1 MTPSDK
7 VPVLYRKAGESIPL
21 LPVLGHASGQ
31 PQGSMR
37 ASRNFPS
44 LFLGVRKIP
53 LQGNHSNIL
62 AWRIP
67 ETEEPGGLQ
76 STESLKSDLTEHAH
90 GV

>member
-67 ETEEPGGLQ
+67 WRDRGAWWAAVHRVIKVGH
-76 STESLKSDLTEHAH
+76 D
-90 GV
+90 